1 MQQGQKAG
9 ALPKTRP
16 RRPASTEP
24 CQEAAGTAQPRRHGQ
39 KSHHGSFPRAAAAK
53 QPRSSIFVAHK
64 PSLAACSELHYKGAR
79 AEERRRGR
87 ARSYSGS
94 FGGKSLQKA
103 GRARSGRLRG
113 TAWTSPPAAPGRGA
127 QRHSGGRTPPPQPR
141 APLRGSRPQPG
152 GEAGGPSRLP
162 PRPPAPLTSW
172 GRPPSRCRLGL
183 GLLHRGPSA
192 GPGPAA
198 PAPRRHWAAAP
209 GAGPGP
215 VQPGGGGQR
224 PAGGPDKKGFCL
236 RAEGEARPFG
246 SSGLGAWI
254 PRAHSRPRN
263 AAPGGRRCRLSLPS
277 AEAARPRQALCGVP
291 ATRLDPKICLGLNAK
306 DWDLV
311 TGCPAGSGIPGGVQI
326 LQKDLQPRPSPLRQ
340 LVLLLH
346 HIGLPYPSLPCNAV

>member
-64 PSLAACSELHYKGAR
+64 PSLAACSELHYKEAR

-87 ARSYSGS
+87 AGSYPR
-94 FGGKSLQKA
+94 FLGGKSLQKA

-141 APLRGSRPQPG
+141 APLRGSPPQPG

-183 GLLHRGPSA
+183 GLLHRGPSP

-209 GAGPGP
+209 GAGPG
-215 VQPGGGGQR
+215 R
-224 PAGGPDKKGFCL
+224 ALCSREAGGSGL
-236 RAEGEARPFG
+236 RAGPTKRASVCEPRGKRGLSAPPG
-246 SSGLGAWI
+246 S
-254 PRAHSRPRN
+254 
-263 AAPGGRRCRLSLPS
+263 APGFPVPTPGPGMPLRAAADAVSPSPQQRRPGPGRRFAGFQQLASTPKS
-277 AEAARPRQALCGVP
+277 A
-291 ATRLDPKICLGLNAK
+291 LGLMPRIGI
-306 DWDLV
+306 LL
-311 TGCPAGSGIPGGVQI
+311 PAVRRAQGSPEESRSYRRTYSRGQ
-326 LQKDLQPRPSPLRQ
+326 
-340 LVLLLH
+340 VLS
-346 HIGLPYPSLPCNAV
+346 GSLYSYSIT